1 MKHFLSAQY
10 LRGSQGSCWPDK
22 IREATKLGAQGR
34 VPCDLLESTC
44 VPEPEALSLG
54 FKSAGFDIVAAV
66 DIDPIHCATHEFN
79 FPYCA
84 TICRSVLDICGAEIR
99 PGASPRPDLQWFQ
112 SAPLAEARQMRDS
125 NEIVINQLSF
135 DFQRTWQPVAMQM
148 FSSRAKALEKLHYS
162 TFAEATI

>member
-1 MKHFLSAQY
+1 MRPIGVDLCA
-10 LRGSQGSCWPDK
+10 
-22 IREATKLGAQGR
+22 GAGG
-34 VPCDLLESTC
+34 
-44 VPEPEALSLG
+44 LSLG

-112 SAPLAEARQMRDS
+112 SAPLAEARGDPSCCNRLIVSSLYRQMRDS
-125 NEIVINQLSF
+125 
-135 DFQRTWQPVAMQM
+135 M
-148 FSSRAKALEKLHYS
+148 K
-162 TFAEATI
+162 